1 MLTLLVWIALIGL
14 LCWLLIK
21 LVPMPDPFPK
31 IVIAVGIVL
40 AVLLVLRAFGLWDVL
55 DQPVP
60 RVR

>member
-1 MLTLLVWIALIGL
+1 
-14 LCWLLIK
+14 
-21 LVPMPDPFPK
+21 VPMPDPFPK